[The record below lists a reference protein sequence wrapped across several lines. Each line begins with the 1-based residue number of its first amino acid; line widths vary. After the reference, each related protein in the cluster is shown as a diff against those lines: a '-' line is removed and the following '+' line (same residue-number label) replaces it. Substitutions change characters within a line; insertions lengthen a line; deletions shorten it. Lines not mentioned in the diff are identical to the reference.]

1 MQTSRASDFW
11 GIKGNA
17 QLSQETRNFV
27 PKFVAIALIA
37 TNPKKYGFTNLHY
50 EEPLEFDE
58 VEAEGLLKID
68 TAAEMVE
75 ADVAVVKALNP
86 ALLRNVTPP
95 GRSYRLRV
103 PQGRALMFAKA
114 GEYQRNK
121 EPDSVRTVMH
131 EVKRGETLG
140 SIAALY
146 GQAVSA
152 LMEVNG
158 LASSKLQ
165 IGQKLRVIYQ
175 GIRDTLR

>member
-1 MQTSRASDFW
+1 M
-11 GIKGNA
+11 
-17 QLSQETRNFV
+17 

-37 TNPKKYGFTNLHY
+37 TNPKKYGFTNLRY
-50 EEPLEFDE
+50 DDPLEFDE
-58 VEAEGLLKID
+58 VEAEGLLKIG
-68 TAAEMVE
+68 TAAEMAE
-75 ADVAVVKALNP
+75 ADVAVMKELNP

-95 GRSYRLRV
+95 GASYRLRV
-103 PQGRALMFAKA
+103 PQGRAQVFAKA
-114 GEYQRNK
+114 GEYQRSK
-121 EPDSVRTVMH
+121 EPESVRVVTH

-158 LASSKLQ
+158 LASTRLQ
-165 IGQKLRVIYQ
+165 IGQKLRVIFQ